1 MRLRASWWDEMMDVC
16 TVVLVIFMVGYFF
29 MMVEVSRNTF
39 QRNTIMAIIEA
50 TAKA

>member
-16 TVVLVIFMVGYFF
+16 SVVLVIFMVGYFF
-29 MMVEVSRNTF
+29 LWWKCPETF
-39 QRNTIMAIIEA
+39 QRNTIMATIEA